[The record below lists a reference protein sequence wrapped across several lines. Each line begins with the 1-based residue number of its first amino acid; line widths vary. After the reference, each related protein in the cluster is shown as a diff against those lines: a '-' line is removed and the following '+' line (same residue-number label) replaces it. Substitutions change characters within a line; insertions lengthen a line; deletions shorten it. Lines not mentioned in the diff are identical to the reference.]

1 MTVKW
6 LTLSVAAVLCLAPL
20 AGTARAQERPAPEP
34 ETIAE
39 GPDEGFADLDGMDE
53 MDDLNLLL
61 APVVT
66 AEAGPGPGGAMG
78 PGPGGMGPG
87 GRRGPGGRM
96 GPGGQGPDGL
106 REKLNMT
113 DDQKTKLADIH
124 DRQVR
129 RAIPIQGDLRIAAL
143 DLRKVMQADKPDQPA
158 INAQIDKIALLRAS
172 LQKSRVASML
182 EARSVLTP
190 AQQKLLREARGMRMR
205 GHMGMG
211 HGMGMDPRMGP
222 GEKRVERRVVR

>member
-1 MTVKW
+1 MKLKW
-6 LTLSVAAVLCLAPL
+6 LTLSVAGVLCLAPL
-20 AGTARAQERPAPEP
+20 AWTARAQERPTPEP

-53 MDDLNLLL
+53 MDDLDLLL
-61 APVVT
+61 AAVVA
-66 AEAGPGPGGAMG
+66 AEAGPGPGGMG
-78 PGPGGMGPG
+78 LG

-106 REKLNMT
+106 REKLNLT
-113 DDQKTKLADIH
+113 DDQQAKLADIH
-124 DRQVR
+124 DRQAR

-143 DLRKVMQADKPDQPA
+143 DLRKVMRADKPDQRA
-158 INAQIDKIALLRAS
+158 IDAQIDKIASLRAS

-190 AQQKLLREARGMRMR
+190 AQQKLMREARGMRMR
-205 GHMGMG
+205 GRMGMG
-211 HGMGMDPRMGP
+211 HGMRMDSGMGP
-222 GEKRVERRVVR
+222 GEKRVERRVIR